1 MITFTIITVTYN
13 AAKFFPSTAD
23 SVMGQR
29 YEHVEHIIV
38 DGASTDGT
46 QQLANDYKKRSDKE
60 KNGHQ
65 IIIISE
71 ADKGL
76 YDAMNKGL
84 QRATGDYICFLNA
97 GDSLPS
103 EETLEVIART
113 AEESGDGDMP
123 AVLYGDTDI
132 VDENGRFVRHR
143 RLSPPDRLTWR
154 SFRHGM
160 LVCHQAFYAATNI
173 AQQLP
178 YDLRFRH
185 SADVDW
191 CIRVMKEAEKQQ
203 KKLVRVPVVV
213 ANFLQGGDSMTHHKD
228 SLRERFQVMRRHYGI
243 VTTTAMHLW
252 FLVRQLT
259 HR

>member
-46 QQLANDYKKRSDKE
+46 LQLANEYKKRSDE
-60 KNGHQ
+60 EGNGHQ

-84 QRATGDYICFLNA
+84 
-97 GDSLPS
+97 
-103 EETLEVIART
+103 
-113 AEESGDGDMP
+113 
-123 AVLYGDTDI
+123 LYGDTDI
-132 VDENGRFVRHR
+132 VDENGHFVRHR

-191 CIRVMKEAEKQQ
+191 CIRVMKEAEKQR

-228 SLRERFQVMRRHYGI
+228 SLRERFQVMHRHYGI

>member
-46 QQLANDYKKRSDKE
+46 LQLANEYKKRSDE
-60 KNGHQ
+60 EENGHQ

-97 GDSLPS
+97 GDSLPN

-132 VDENGRFVRHR
+132 VDDEQHFL
-143 RLSPPDRLTWR
+143 RLS
-154 SFRHGM
+154 FR
-160 LVCHQAFYAATNI
+160 C
-173 AQQLP
+173 
-178 YDLRFRH
+178 R
-185 SADVDW
+185 
-191 CIRVMKEAEKQQ
+191 
-203 KKLVRVPVVV
+203 
-213 ANFLQGGDSMTHHKD
+213 
-228 SLRERFQVMRRHYGI
+228 
-243 VTTTAMHLW
+243 
-252 FLVRQLT
+252 
-259 HR
+259 